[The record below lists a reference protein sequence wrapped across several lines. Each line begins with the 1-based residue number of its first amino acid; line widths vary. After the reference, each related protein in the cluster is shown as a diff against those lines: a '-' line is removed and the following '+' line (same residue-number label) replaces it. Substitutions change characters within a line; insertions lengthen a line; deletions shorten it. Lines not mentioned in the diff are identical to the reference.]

1 MVNMVIYSISIIITR
16 LYLMIMGI
24 ILVIL
29 SKKWIDKIIDN
40 RHIELDNEKYRI
52 YMDISP
58 NTVEE
63 EIDKFIKD
71 KLDQYMLENFI
82 IQDIQFIKADEIE
95 KMIKDLDK
103 IVLLSMSD
111 LYVFYCKLLTNI
123 SNEDDLI
130 RFINDKV
137 RNLVLAVVTEFN
149 KPVE

>member
-1 MVNMVIYSISIIITR
+1 MAIYSISIIITR

-24 ILVIL
+24 VLIIL

-103 IVLLSMSD
+103 IILLSMSD

-137 RNLVLAVVTEFN
+137 RNHVLAVVTEFN

>member
-1 MVNMVIYSISIIITR
+1 MAIYSISIIITR

-24 ILVIL
+24 VLIIL

-111 LYVFYCKLLTNI
+111 LYVFYCKLLANI

>member
-1 MVNMVIYSISIIITR
+1 MAIYSISIIITR

>member
-1 MVNMVIYSISIIITR
+1 MAIYSISIIITR

-24 ILVIL
+24 VLIIL

-82 IQDIQFIKADEIE
+82 IQDIQFIKADEI
-95 KMIKDLDK
+95 
-103 IVLLSMSD
+103 
-111 LYVFYCKLLTNI
+111 
-123 SNEDDLI
+123 
-130 RFINDKV
+130 
-137 RNLVLAVVTEFN
+137 
-149 KPVE
+149 